1 MADTPDVILARAIR
15 EADKRYFFENYSAQ
29 AQAAIQALER
39 AGYHIVPAVPS
50 RPMYDAAVKAIVY
63 GTKRPGD
70 IVLPIWNAML
80 DARPRPF
87 GE

>member
-1 MADTPDVILARAIR
+1 MPDTPDLILARAIR
-15 EADKRYFFENYSAQ
+15 EADTRYFFENYSVQ

-50 RPMYDAAVKAIVY
+50 RPMFDAAVKAIVY

-80 DARPRPF
+80 DETPSAY